1 MWNKERDLE
10 AQSAHRQVT
19 SKMPWNH
26 KPSESENLDEETKR
40 AIELSIKE
48 AKDKVILD
56 EKKAYED
63 QLEK

>member
-1 MWNKERDLE
+1 
-10 AQSAHRQVT
+10 
-19 SKMPWNH
+19 MPWNH